1 MTKDKKTEVVI
12 EPIIKQKRG
21 RKSKKDIQLA
31 IDKKLNEELISKQE
45 TNTNEII
52 IEDNITCSIQ
62 ETDENIEIVQ
72 KPGAK

>member
-1 MTKDKKTEVVI
+1 MTKEKKTEVVV

-45 TNTNEII
+45 SD
-52 IEDNITCSIQ
+52 IEVINNDNITCLIQ
-62 ETDENIEIVQ
+62 EIQENNENN
-72 KPGAK
+72 